1 MNMKNP
7 LHTSDLPLNEP
18 AETADSGLHRIKKER
33 EEKAH
38 RLLEL
43 GQNPYANDFK
53 PAISAQ
59 DFHKKYQ
66 AASRDALAEENT
78 VYQVAGRVMAIR
90 SMGKAAFLRIQ
101 DQDGELQIFMQQ
113 NQMGEAYDL
122 LKLVDMGD
130 IVGIDGTPMRTKT
143 EELSLKAN
151 SLRVLTKSLRP
162 LPEKWHGLTN
172 IEQRH
177 RQRYLDLIVNPEAR
191 HIFRVRTLIIRE
203 IRQFLD
209 DMGYLEVETPILSDI
224 PGGAAA
230 KPFLT
235 HHNALGE
242 DLSLRIATELHLK
255 RLVVGGF
262 DRVYEIGRIF
272 RNEGVNTT
280 HNPEFTSIE
289 FYQAYATYDDLMNLT
304 EELLK
309 NLVQKVHGQLQIEY
323 QGHTLDFSKSFR
335 RVSIARLVG
344 EHFNFSSSDLEK
356 LEQISSVKWA
366 LELALHQTVSLE
378 EPLLI
383 CLSELHDE
391 EITNWIPIEAA
402 EKIEDSLQARALRAL
417 KSDPE
422 QFYLQLGSSLETQ
435 LALDPVRAR
444 RLSLHLLYA
453 IFEHKIEKALVE
465 PTFLTGFS
473 VSVSPLARRRDGDAA
488 IVDRFELFCAGME
501 VANSFSELTDPVD
514 QRERFMMQAR
524 KKEKGDE
531 EAHGVDEDFLR
542 ALEVGMPPTAGEGI
556 GIDRLV
562 MLLTNSPSIREVIL
576 FPKLRTEKRS

>member
-1 MNMKNP
+1 MNTKNP
-7 LHTSDLPLNEP
+7 LPKHDSAPNEHAETSD
-18 AETADSGLHRIKKER
+18 SGIHRIKKER
-33 EEKAH
+33 EEKGQ
-38 RLLEL
+38 RLLAL
-43 GQNPYANDFK
+43 GQNPYANDFQ
-53 PAISAQ
+53 PNISAGA
-59 DFHKKYQ
+59 FHQKYKDT
-66 AASRDALAEENT
+66 SREALATMDT
-78 VYQVAGRVMAIR
+78 VYQIAGRVMAVR
-90 SMGKAAFLRIQ
+90 SMGKASFLRLQ
-101 DQDGELQIFMQQ
+101 DHNGDLQIFMQQ
-113 NQMGEAYDL
+113 NHMGEAYDL

-130 IVGIDGTPMRTKT
+130 IVGITGTPMRTKT
-143 EELSLKAN
+143 EELSLKAD

-172 IEQRH
+172 VEQRH

-191 HIFRVRTLIIRE
+191 HIFRVRSLVISE
-203 IRQFLD
+203 IRRFLD
-209 DMGYLEVETPILSDI
+209 ARDYLEVETPILSDI

-272 RNEGVNTT
+272 RNEGINTT

-289 FYQAYATYDDLMNLT
+289 FYQAYANYHDLMNLS

-309 NLVQKVHGQLQIEY
+309 SLVQKVHGQATIEY
-323 QGHTLDFSKSFR
+323 QGHTLDFSKPFR
-335 RVSIARLVG
+335 RVSIAHLVG
-344 EHFNFSSSDLEK
+344 EHFKFSPDDLQK
-356 LEQISSVKWA
+356 LEQITNVNWA
-366 LELALHQTVSLE
+366 LELAQQNTVSLE

-383 CLSELHDE
+383 CLSELHDQ
-391 EITNWIPIEAA
+391 EILDWVPLAA
-402 EKIEDSLQARALRAL
+402 PENTQETLVERAVSSL

-422 QFYLQLGSSLETQ
+422 QFYLQLATSLETKFADD
-435 LALDPVRAR
+435 LVRAR

-453 IFEHKIEKALVE
+453 IFEHRIEKALIQ

-473 VSVSPLARRRDGDAA
+473 VSVSPLARKRDGDAA

-501 VANSFSELTDPVD
+501 IANSFSELTDPLD
-514 QRERFMMQAR
+514 QRERFMLQAR
-524 KKEKGDE
+524 KKEKGDD

-556 GIDRLV
+556 GIDRLI